1 MLMWKNNL
9 WIDLYPKGYFDSINL
24 LYLLLIANFKGKKK
38 TEEEYNKN
46 VDLNEWKLDCLYY
59 EKMR

>member
-1 MLMWKNNL
+1 MLMWKYNL
-9 WIDLYPKGYFDSINL
+9 WINLYPKRYFDGINL
-24 LYLLLIANFKGKKK
+24 LYLLFIANFKGKKK
-38 TEEEYNKN
+38 TEEEYNEI